1 MQFCCIFK
9 KCETG
14 RWVYN
19 NFSNTS
25 ELEGLPWAGKNP
37 NKEGRLLIMKP
48 ASHSYRLLA
57 QTRIV

>member
-1 MQFCCIFK
+1 MQKQYIK
-9 KCETG
+9 VTYS

-25 ELEGLPWAGKNP
+25 ELKGLPWAGKNP

-48 ASHSYRLLA
+48 ASNSYRLLA
-57 QTRIV
+57 YKHV